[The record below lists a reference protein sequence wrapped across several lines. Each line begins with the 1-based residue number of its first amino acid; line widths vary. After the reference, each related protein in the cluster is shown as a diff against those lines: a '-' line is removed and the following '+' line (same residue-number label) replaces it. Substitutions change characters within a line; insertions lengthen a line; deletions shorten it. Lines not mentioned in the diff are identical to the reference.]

1 MIGVAPGGYESD
13 VKFRNSETFCLG
25 IASNWGMVQITPELL
40 VGSGGSAMRKW
51 FLPLTVLG
59 LGGIGAALLSPRGRH
74 FVSSLFD
81 RGSEGPSKFIEWNET
96 AQNELARIQKALDRI
111 AEHLDPGHERLA

>member
-1 MIGVAPGGYESD
+1 
-13 VKFRNSETFCLG
+13 
-25 IASNWGMVQITPELL
+25 
-40 VGSGGSAMRKW
+40 MRKW

-74 FVSSLFD
+74 YVSALFD
-81 RGSEGPSKFIEWNET
+81 RGPEGASKFVEWNET